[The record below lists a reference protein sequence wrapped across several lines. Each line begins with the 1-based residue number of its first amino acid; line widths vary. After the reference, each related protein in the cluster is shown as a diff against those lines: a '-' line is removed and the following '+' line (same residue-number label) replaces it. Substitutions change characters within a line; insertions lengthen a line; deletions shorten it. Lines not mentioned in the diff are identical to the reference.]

1 MDVGIE
7 ISLYPLAADYAPAIR
22 EFIARL
28 SADTHFKVVTN
39 SMSTQVFGAFEPL
52 MDALRRELRTTFAG
66 LDARAQRAV
75 FVMKLY
81 GPLPPA

>member
-7 ISLYPLAADYAPAIR
+7 ISLYPLTADYAPAIR
-22 EFIARL
+22 AFIARL
-28 SADTHFKVVTN
+28 SANANFKVVTN

-52 MDALRRELRTTFAG
+52 MEALRQELRTTLAG
-66 LDARAQRAV
+66 LDARTQRAV

>member
-1 MDVGIE
+1 MDIGIE
-7 ISLYPLAADYAPAIR
+7 ISLYPLTADYVPVIHD
-22 EFIARL
+22 FIGRL
-28 SADTHFKVVTN
+28 SADTRFKVVTN

-52 MDALRRELRTTFAG
+52 MDALRQELRTTLVG
-66 LDARAQRAV
+66 LGERTRAV

>member
-1 MDVGIE
+1 MDIGIE
-7 ISLYPLAADYAPAIR
+7 ISLYPLTADDVPVIHD
-22 EFIARL
+22 FIGRL
-28 SADTHFKVVTN
+28 SADTRFKVVTN

-52 MDALRRELRTTFAG
+52 MDALRQELRTTLVG
-66 LDARAQRAV
+66 LGERTRAV